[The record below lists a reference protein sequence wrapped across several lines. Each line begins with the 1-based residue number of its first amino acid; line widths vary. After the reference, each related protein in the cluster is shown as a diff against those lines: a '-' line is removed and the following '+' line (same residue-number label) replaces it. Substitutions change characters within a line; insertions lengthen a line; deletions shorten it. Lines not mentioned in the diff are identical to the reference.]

1 MIGKKLKEY
10 RQTLKVT
17 GETLANLA
25 GIKRSYL
32 SQIENEKKVPP
43 IDTFINIVNSIS
55 KISPINDENVNDV
68 LTEEMYQEFK
78 SLLKITLFH
87 NSPNDSDFDKDKRVV
102 ENVMVDAYMIDGG
115 NIDIGFDL
123 DKKRVELVTSKDID
137 SILKPLFFD
146 GYKMDSYNF
155 NIANDDYS
163 DVIAYQIPEVRENL
177 FKWWYNYILQDII
190 KTGIKDNVIYAD
202 KEINEIDMPLSN
214 YDTNLSEAD
223 RKLLAE
229 LWPLMDENGQFT
241 PYNDD
246 DSINISKDLLNG
258 KTVTFDI
265 RSITDK
271 NVRALLDGQLLS
283 NDELTAIKFTL
294 NGIRYNREQNRK

>member
-1 MIGKKLKEY
+1 M
-10 RQTLKVT
+10 
-17 GETLANLA
+17 
-25 GIKRSYL
+25 
-32 SQIENEKKVPP
+32 
-43 IDTFINIVNSIS
+43 
-55 KISPINDENVNDV
+55 
-68 LTEEMYQEFK
+68 
-78 SLLKITLFH
+78 
-87 NSPNDSDFDKDKRVV
+87 
-102 ENVMVDAYMIDGG
+102 
-115 NIDIGFDL
+115 
-123 DKKRVELVTSKDID
+123 
-137 SILKPLFFD
+137 KPLFFD
-146 GYKMDSYNF
+146 GYKIDGYNF

-163 DVIAYQIPEVRENL
+163 DVIAYEIPEVRENL
-177 FKWWYNYILQDII
+177 FKWWYNYILQDIM

-246 DSINISKDLLNG
+246 DNTNISKDLLNG

-283 NDELTAIKFTL
+283 SDELTVIKFTL
-294 NGIRYNREQNRK
+294 NGIRYNRNSKILGVSTQWDNEALKDSKKEIEETVIKEIEKIKFEGKDNINVVDLPQKLQSDIATELIKSISIKEGNIQIRWNF

>member
-1 MIGKKLKEY
+1 MSPVGLKKWYNLLIENAIITIEDLKEESED
-10 RQTLKVT
+10 QKD
-17 GETLANLA
+17 
-25 GIKRSYL
+25 
-32 SQIENEKKVPP
+32 EK
-43 IDTFINIVNSIS
+43 DNI
-55 KISPINDENVNDV
+55 
-68 LTEEMYQEFK
+68 TEEDK
-78 SLLKITLFH
+78 K
-87 NSPNDSDFDKDKRVV
+87 NDS
-102 ENVMVDAYMIDGG
+102 EN
-115 NIDIGFDL
+115 
-123 DKKRVELVTSKDID
+123 
-137 SILKPLFFD
+137 
-146 GYKMDSYNF
+146 
-155 NIANDDYS
+155 
-163 DVIAYQIPEVRENL
+163 
-177 FKWWYNYILQDII
+177 
-190 KTGIKDNVIYAD
+190 AD

-246 DSINISKDLLNG
+246 DNINISKDLLNG